1 VKQPLEQYVEAIEC
15 HLRARRGTEHVLSP
29 RDFALARTWFNSGVS
44 LATVLVG
51 IDHAFD
57 TGVQVSSL
65 YFCRRTVE
73 ELLASGPRP
82 QERAGPR
89 LESGPPLP
97 EVKAVLDELLEG
109 LLALRCPGFEP
120 SVRRLR
126 ELTDLLSV
134 ATRPN
139 WDYIRGKLHEI
150 DDEISEAVMSALPAA
165 EVAGLHE
172 EARRAVERHRGRV
185 DDAALEDAMR
195 RYLVHRAR
203 ERLRL
208 PRVFL

>member
-1 VKQPLEQYVEAIEC
+1 VKEPLEQYVEAIES

-29 RDFALARTWFNSGVS
+29 RDFALARTWFSAGVS

-51 IDHAFD
+51 IDRAFD
-57 TGVQVSSL
+57 AGVRVSSL
-65 YFCRRTVE
+65 YFCRRAVE

-82 QERAGPR
+82 QEKAAPRA
-89 LESGPPLP
+89 ESCSLP
-97 EVKAVLDELLEG
+97 EVKAVLDELLAG
-109 LLALRCPGFEP
+109 LVALRCPGFEP

-150 DDEISEAVMSALPAA
+150 DGEISEAVMSALPAA

-185 DDAALEDAMR
+185 DEAALEDAMR